1 MSRPYVLLGA
11 FASLAVALPL
21 QALHTRLVRAEP
33 GIDSTITAPP
43 KQIRLWFSEP
53 PELALSSAS
62 LMKADHSPVAVVKL
76 AATDDSLSVAGPV
89 PITLEP
95 GKYMVMWRT
104 GTKDGHAVKGMY
116 YFTFDSTAQ
125 PKP

>member
-1 MSRPYVLLGA
+1 MPRPYLLLGA
-11 FASLAVALPL
+11 FASLAIALPL
-21 QALHTRLVRAEP
+21 PALHTHLVKAEP

-43 KQIRLWFSEP
+43 KQVRLWFSEP
-53 PELALSSAS
+53 PEVALSSAS

-95 GKYMVMWRT
+95 GKYMVMWRA

-116 YFTFDSTAQ
+116 YFTYEPTAQ
-125 PKP
+125 LKP

>member
-1 MSRPYVLLGA
+1 MFRPHLVLGA
-11 FASLAVALPL
+11 FTALAIALPL
-21 QALHTRLVRAEP
+21 PALHTHLVKAEP
-33 GIDSTITAPP
+33 GVDSTITAAP
-43 KQIRLWFSEP
+43 KEIRLWFNEP
-53 PELALSSAS
+53 PEVALSAAS
-62 LMKADHSPVAVVKL
+62 LMKADHSPIAVVKM

-104 GTKDGHAVKGMY
+104 GTRDGHAVRGMY
-116 YFTFDSTAQ
+116 YFTYDSTAQ